1 MTRNI
6 IILITFILISLVSFS
21 QNTTNKKT
29 TNNLSVELSVGKLF
43 SPYRFYK
50 NHTGYENINLC
61 LAIDM
66 TDKMGISVSQSYS
79 RAYSQISNN
88 RILVMLTS
96 INPYITFFPENKIN
110 LRISAGTVLLYLYTK
125 SLYESYPLSDHVIG
139 IPIHGNVA
147 VFYNINDNVAINLNF
162 DSHYSFL
169 FNKTYELIINDK
181 YYFKTCFNSVNLGL
195 RYRF

>member
-1 MTRNI
+1 MKKVL
-6 IILITFILISLVSFS
+6 IILAFLLMNIVAFS
-21 QNTTNKKT
+21 QTANSK
-29 TNNLSVELSVGKLF
+29 LSLELSVGKLF
-43 SPYRFYK
+43 SSYRFYK
-50 NHTGYENINLC
+50 NHTGYENINLG

-66 TDKMGISVSQSYS
+66 TDKVGISVSQSYS

-110 LRISAGTVLLYLYTK
+110 LRISAGTGLLYLYTK

>member
-1 MTRNI
+1 MKKVL
-6 IILITFILISLVSFS
+6 IILAFLLMNIVAFS
-21 QNTTNKKT
+21 QTANSK
-29 TNNLSVELSVGKLF
+29 LSLELSVGKLF

-50 NHTGYENINLC
+50 NHTGYENINLG

-66 TDKMGISVSQSYS
+66 TDKVGISVSQSYS

-110 LRISAGTVLLYLYTK
+110 LRISAGTGLLYFYTK
-125 SLYESYPLSDHVIG
+125 SLYESYPLSDHVFG
-139 IPIHGNVA
+139 IPIHGNIA

-169 FNKTYELIINDK
+169 FNKTYKLIINDK

>member
-1 MTRNI
+1 MKKVL
-6 IILITFILISLVSFS
+6 IILAFLLMNIVAFS
-21 QNTTNKKT
+21 QTANSK
-29 TNNLSVELSVGKLF
+29 LSLELSVGKLF
-43 SPYRFYK
+43 SSYRFYK
-50 NHTGYENINLC
+50 NHTGYENINLG

-66 TDKMGISVSQSYS
+66 TDKVGISVSQSYS

-110 LRISAGTVLLYLYTK
+110 LRISAGTGLLYLYTK

-169 FNKTYELIINDK
+169 FNKTYKLIINDK

>member
-1 MTRNI
+1 MKKVL
-6 IILITFILISLVSFS
+6 IILAFLLMNIVAFS
-21 QNTTNKKT
+21 QTANSK
-29 TNNLSVELSVGKLF
+29 LSLELSVGKLF

-50 NHTGYENINLC
+50 NHTGYENINLG

-66 TDKMGISVSQSYS
+66 TDKVGISVSQSYS

-110 LRISAGTVLLYLYTK
+110 LRISAGTGLLYFYTK
-125 SLYESYPLSDHVIG
+125 SLYESYPLSDHVFG
-139 IPIHGNVA
+139 IPIHGNIA

-169 FNKTYELIINDK
+169 FNKTYKLIINDK
-181 YYFKTCFNSVNLGL
+181 YYFKTC
-195 RYRF
+195 